1 MSGVSVDGG
10 GGGRRSLDSE
20 INMIPMIDLL
30 MCMIS
35 FLLITAV
42 WSTMSRLN
50 ADAQV
55 PSQRNDVDVTP
66 QEPEAMLHV
75 AMQGDEEFS
84 LSWRKGTAV
93 TVGPIKVPKKS
104 TVVNDQIRYE
114 ELAEKIKAEWEA
126 NGSHKAASDKKQ
138 DQAVLHCD
146 NQTPFKEIIAVIDAI
161 YRPQREFP
169 GGGLG
174 KKYPSLNVTFTMS
187 SNLRVRA

>member
-1 MSGVSVDGG
+1 MSGVSTDSG

-42 WSTMSRLN
+42 WSTMSRVN

-66 QEPEAMLHV
+66 QEPEKMLHV
-75 AMQGDEEFS
+75 TMQGEDEFS
-84 LSWRKGTAV
+84 LSWRKGT
-93 TVGPIKVPKKS
+93 TIEIGPIKVPKKS

-114 ELAEKIKAEWEA
+114 ELADKIKAEWDA
-126 NGSHKAASDKKQ
+126 NGSHRNPSDKKQ

-146 NQTPFKEIIAVIDAI
+146 NRTPFKEIIAVIDAI

-169 GGGLG
+169 GGGPG
-174 KKYPSLNVTFTMS
+174 KLYPAMNVTFTMS
-187 SNLRVRA
+187 SNLGIRA